1 MNADGPTSNMLP
13 DLATAEHLALV
24 RSLRGDFVRIQM
36 EHESA
41 VEEVLTKVEIL
52 RREFV
57 HLHSYNPIEHVSSRV
72 KTPASILEKALRRG
86 LELTPEA
93 IRAGITDIAGVRIT
107 CSFISDTAQIL
118 EALTSQADLE
128 VLEIK
133 DYITNP
139 KPNGY
144 QSLHAIVQVPV
155 FLSTGP
161 VPVTVEVQI
170 RTIAM
175 DFWASLDHKIHYK
188 YRGEVPDDLT
198 ERLRETA
205 VIAADLDRR
214 MEQLHREVHGEKDA
228 EAEAEVM
235 IDGFNEQL
243 LQRLWQNVK
252 QKRNDSGR

>member
-1 MNADGPTSNMLP
+1 MTLAKDPASSLLP
-13 DLATAEHLALV
+13 NLVTAEHLALV
-24 RSLRGDFVRIQM
+24 RELREEFVRIQM

-72 KTPASILEKALRRG
+72 KTPASILEKALRRD
-86 LELTPEA
+86 LDLTPEA

-107 CSFISDTAQIL
+107 CSFISDTSQIL
-118 EALTSQADLE
+118 EALTSQSDLE

-133 DYITNP
+133 DYIANP

-144 QSLHAIVQVPV
+144 QSLHAILQVPV

-188 YRGEVPDDLT
+188 YRGAVPDDLT
-198 ERLRETA
+198 ARLRETA
-205 VIAADLDRR
+205 LIAADLDRR
-214 MEQLHREVHGEKDA
+214 MEQLHREVHGDKENDS
-228 EAEAEVM
+228 EAEVT

-243 LQRLWQNVK
+243 LQRLWQNAQ
-252 QKRNDSGR
+252 QKRANP